1 MPSEDI
7 GKLVL
12 ICAGALA
19 LLRWNLWRAIL
30 FLRPQ
35 ATTVEPDAP
44 ADQSKPPAPLEK
56 TEAELSALGFAKL
69 GTHLERS
76 PLSKT
81 RLGFDYAHPG
91 ERVFATAFLS
101 PRGEPR
107 LYFLTPTANGGFV
120 ITADHRRPAHEV
132 PGRYLSGGMDETSPE
147 RIFKAH
153 LRRVA
158 TVGEPQMTPTLEARV
173 EAGRAWYAGPGR
185 REVRQQNALGLLWTL
200 GSLGMVGAA
209 FLTLW

>member
-1 MPSEDI
+1 VPSEEV

-12 ICAGALA
+12 ICAGALF

-35 ATTVEPDAP
+35 STTVEADAP
-44 ADQSKPPAPLEK
+44 ADQAKPPAPLEK
-56 TEAELSALGFAKL
+56 AEAGLAALGFTRL
-69 GTHLERS
+69 GSHLERS
-76 PLSKT
+76 PLSRT
-81 RLGFDYAHPG
+81 RLGFDYVHAG
-91 ERVFATAFLS
+91 EHVFATTFLS

-120 ITADHRRPAHEV
+120 LTADHRRPAHEV

-153 LRRVA
+153 QRRVA
-158 TVGEPQMTPTLEARV
+158 TVGEPAVTPTLEARV
-173 EAGRAWYAGPGR
+173 EVGRAWYAGDGR

-200 GSLGMVGAA
+200 GSLGMVCAA